1 MKEKLKTASIWTL
14 LLGYLVAVLWI
25 VGGETE
31 KVRVS
36 SVSVHIS
43 DNTNNKFITESD
55 VTQSLEKEGVKLMGM
70 LIDSVNTHYI
80 EDVLTHNNKSIK
92 SADVYRTVFG
102 EIGVRIEQRHPIMR
116 VINPNGD
123 SYYIDANGQ
132 VMPLSKKYT
141 AHVIVINGNLNEP
154 YMDHVGEN
162 LLHSLTKTD
171 KSTGELLP
179 DLFKLVK
186 FINGNKFWK
195 AQIEQIYIN
204 SKKEIEL
211 VPRVGNHTIILGSVD
226 DMSEKFENLQ
236 AFYEQGL
243 SKYGWNKYKTIN
255 LKFKNQIV
263 CTKRI

>member
-25 VGGETE
+25 VSGETAN
-31 KVRVS
+31 VRVDAI
-36 SVSVHIS
+36 SVSIS
-43 DNTNNKFITESD
+43 DNTNNKFITEND
-55 VTQSLEKEGVKLMGM
+55 VRQAIERENVKLIGSLM
-70 LIDSVNTHYI
+70 DSVNIHYL
-80 EDVLTHNNKSIK
+80 EDLLIHNNKSIK
-92 SADVYRTVFG
+92 KAEVYRTVYG
-102 EIGVRIEQRHPIMR
+102 EIGVRIEQRQPIMR
-116 VINPNGD
+116 VINPNGE

-141 AHVIVINGNLNEP
+141 AHVIVVNGNLNEP

-162 LLHSLTKTD
+162 LQRNKTRAD
-171 KSTGELLP
+171 QSTGELLP
-179 DLFKLVK
+179 DLYRLVR
-186 FINGNKFWK
+186 FINDNKFWK

-204 SKKEIEL
+204 QKKDIEL
-211 VPRVGNHTIILGSVD
+211 VPRVGNHTIVIGTVD
-226 DMSEKFENLQ
+226 NLAEKFDNLR

>member
-1 MKEKLKTASIWTL
+1 MKEKLKTAFVWTL

-25 VGGETE
+25 VGGETAN
-31 KVRVS
+31 VRVDAI
-36 SVSVHIS
+36 SVHIS

-55 VTQSLEKEGVKLMGM
+55 VTQTLNKENIKLIGTLM
-70 LIDSVNTHYI
+70 DSVNIHYL
-80 EDVLTHNNKSIK
+80 EDVLIHNNKSIK
-92 SADVYRTVFG
+92 KAEVYRTVYG
-102 EIGVRIEQRHPIMR
+102 EINVRIEQRQPIMR

-141 AHVIVINGNLNEP
+141 AHVIVVSGNLNEP

-162 LLHSLTKTD
+162 MLRFAAQTTE
-171 KSTGELLP
+171 STGELLP

-204 SKKEIEL
+204 QKKEIEL
-211 VPRVGNHTIILGSVD
+211 VPRVGNHTIILGSID
-226 DMSEKFENLQ
+226 DIDEKFENLR

-243 SKYGWNKYKTIN
+243 AKYGWNKYKTIN

-263 CTKRI
+263 CTKRT

>member
-1 MKEKLKTASIWTL
+1 M
-14 LLGYLVAVLWI
+14 GYLVAVLWI
-25 VGGETE
+25 VGDKTE
-31 KVRVS
+31 EVRIDAI
-36 SVSVHIS
+36 SVHIS
-43 DNTNNKFITESD
+43 DNSSNKFITESD
-55 VTQSLEKEGVKLMGM
+55 VTQALKNENIKLVGELMNSINIHSLED
-70 LIDSVNTHYI
+70 I
-80 EDVLTHNNKSIK
+80 LTHHNKSI
-92 SADVYRTVFG
+92 SRAEVYRTVYG
-102 EIGVRIEQRHPIMR
+102 EIGVMVEQRRPVMR

-123 SYYIDANGQ
+123 SYYVDDNGQ

-141 AHVIVINGNLNEP
+141 AHVIVVNGNLNEP

-162 LLHSLTKTD
+162 LCRKQTKID

-179 DLFKLVK
+179 DLFKLVQ
-186 FINGNKFWK
+186 FINGNKFWR

-204 SKKEIEL
+204 QKKEIEL
-211 VPRVGNHTIILGSVD
+211 VPRVGNHTIIIGTVD
-226 DMSEKFENLQ
+226 NLAEKFDNLQ